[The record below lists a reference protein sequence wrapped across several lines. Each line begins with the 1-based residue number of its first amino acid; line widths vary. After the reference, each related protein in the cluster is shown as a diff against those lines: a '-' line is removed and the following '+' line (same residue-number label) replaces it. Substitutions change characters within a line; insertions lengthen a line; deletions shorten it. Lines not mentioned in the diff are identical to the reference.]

1 MSLNKLIIDTLKP
14 IGIPVALLT
23 YSGVATTYITF
34 FEYNEMGVVFAEDSE
49 QETRHSI
56 QIDVWSKGNY
66 VDVVKQVKKLLKE
79 VGFSRITENEFFE
92 EDTKIFHRALRFY
105 YDDQSENNL

>member
-23 YSGVATTYITF
+23 YTGTATTYITF
-34 FEYNEMGVVFAEDSE
+34 FQYNEMGVVFAEDSE

-79 VGFSRITENEFFE
+79 IGFLRVNVHEFYE
-92 EDTKIFHRALRFY
+92 DDTKIFHKVLQFY

>member
-23 YSGVATTYITF
+23 YTGTATTYITF
-34 FEYNEMGVVFAEDSE
+34 FKYNEIGEVFAEDTE

-79 VGFSRITENEFFE
+79 QGFSRVTAHELYED
-92 EDTKIFHRALRFY
+92 DTKIFHKVIRFY

>member
-14 IGIPVALLT
+14 TGVPVAFFT

-34 FEYNEMGVVFAEDSE
+34 FQYNEMGVVFAEDSE

-79 VGFSRITENEFFE
+79 QGFSRKTAHDLFE
-92 EDTKIFHRALRFY
+92 DDTKIFHKVLQFY

>member
-23 YSGVATTYITF
+23 YTGTATTYITF
-34 FEYNEMGVVFAEDSE
+34 FQYNEMGVVFAEDSE

-56 QIDVWSKGNY
+56 QIDVWSKGNH

-79 VGFSRITENEFFE
+79 QGFSRVTAHELYED
-92 EDTKIFHRALRFY
+92 DTKIFHKVMQFY
-105 YDDQSENNL
+105 YDDQSEINL